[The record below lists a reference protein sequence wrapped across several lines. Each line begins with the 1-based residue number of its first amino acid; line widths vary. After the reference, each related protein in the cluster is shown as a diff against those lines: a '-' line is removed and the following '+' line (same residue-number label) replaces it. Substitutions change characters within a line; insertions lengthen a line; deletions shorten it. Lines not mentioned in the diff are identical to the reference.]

1 MPVALPSDCYW
12 LDFGLEPPTDPP
24 GNSTFSTP
32 PSAPKN
38 NEQNAVIAFVAAGLL
53 IPAVF
58 AMLLGSNFPRNGE
71 GRLGK
76 PMRCRMLVLFC

>member
-58 AMLLGSNFPRNGE
+58 ATCVTHSFSVILSPFAGLMPPAGGS
-71 GRLGK
+71 GR
-76 PMRCRMLVLFC
+76 